1 MPQEPEIIAAVKA
14 GNTDQVQ
21 TLLQAKP
28 DLLQE
33 AKGPDGESLILV
45 AVAAG
50 QKEIAAYLLA
60 QGADI
65 NATQTGG
72 YTPLHIAAKNG
83 NEEMIQFLLEHMA
96 DINAVTDDG
105 QTAMELAIKHGH
117 DAGKW
122 FIAG

>member
-1 MPQEPEIIAAVKA
+1 MPQELEIIEAVKA

-21 TLLQAKP
+21 TLLQAQP
-28 DLLQE
+28 NLIRDAE
-33 AKGPDGESLILV
+33 GPNGQSLIHL
-45 AVAAG
+45 AVASG
-50 QKEIAAYLLA
+50 QKEIAEFLLA

-72 YTPLHIAAKNG
+72 YTPLHIAAKTG
-83 NEEMIQFLLEHMA
+83 NEEMIKFLLEHMA